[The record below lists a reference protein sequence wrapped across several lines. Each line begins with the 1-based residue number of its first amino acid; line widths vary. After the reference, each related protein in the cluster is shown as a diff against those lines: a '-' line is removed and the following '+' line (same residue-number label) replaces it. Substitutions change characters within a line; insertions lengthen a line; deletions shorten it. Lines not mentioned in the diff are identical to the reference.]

1 MTRKLTLTSAVAVAA
16 LVFAAPAFS
25 VIPRSDGSGG
35 SQGLHP
41 AIAAQLARQS
51 APVMSPGVVAARGA
65 IAAGKR
71 SEAGSLT
78 VPDAF
83 ERAVANQGN
92 QSTVIVPDAFERAVA
107 NQGNQSTVRR
117 SFDSADGA
125 AFAGQADVPVA
136 SATSSGGGIEW
147 PQVGV
152 GLGIGI
158 LLALGLGLIARV
170 VHIRPFAH

>member
-1 MTRKLTLTSAVAVAA
+1 MTRKLSLTSAVAVTA
-16 LVFAAPAFS
+16 LVFAAPAFG

-35 SQGLHP
+35 SEGLHP

-92 QSTVIVPDAFERAVA
+92 QSTVTVPDAFERAVA
-107 NQGNQSTVRR
+107 NQGNQSTVLR
-117 SFDSADGA
+117 S
-125 AFAGQADVPVA
+125 

-170 VHIRPFAH
+170 VHVHPFAH